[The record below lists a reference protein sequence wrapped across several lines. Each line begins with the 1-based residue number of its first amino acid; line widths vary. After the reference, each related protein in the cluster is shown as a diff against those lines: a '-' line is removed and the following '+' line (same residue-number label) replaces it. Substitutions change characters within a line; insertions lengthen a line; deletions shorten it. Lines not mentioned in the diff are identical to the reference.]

1 MPFLIFFFTHILSLL
16 FVFRSNDFLE
26 GFFEFQIQFTF
37 LFSITVPSAYLSH
50 VVLGSLEVG
59 FNYEGHR
66 LFIGDSCSK

>member
-1 MPFLIFFFTHILSLL
+1 MLFLF
-16 FVFRSNDFLE
+16 FRSNDCLE
-26 GFFEFQIQFTF
+26 GFFEFQIQITF
-37 LFSITVPSAYLSH
+37 LFSIIVLSACLSH

>member
-1 MPFLIFFFTHILSLL
+1 MPFLVFFSHTFIML
-16 FVFRSNDFLE
+16 FLFFRLE
-26 GFFEFQIQFTF
+26 GFFEFQIQITF
-37 LFSITVPSAYLSH
+37 LFSIIVLSAYLSH